1 MKTSKILSVTSLML
15 MSTQLF
21 SAAVENDQIMPPPG
35 PYKSIMSNTPP
46 AFVPQGSQQA
56 QPGPFQHNRM
66 PQAFSRFPGNVN
78 PPLQAT
84 GYAQQPEW
92 LLSKQEENREKIQAM
107 LKENEQRNKENEKRF
122 VEYLKKAE
130 SLAESR
136 SEESKKWIEKNNI
149 KLKQYW
155 QAELDKFSKMQRKQ
169 IEQAKG
175 LPDWIKQKMLAQQ
188 KNQLTMMKNNPPNPN
203 FSAQQQQQ
211 SGFRSPSQINFAP
224 ANMQYRRAP
233 VQQMQPRTYRAP
245 QHNNWR
251 QGAMQRPFIPH
262 SYSAPLP
269 SANQVY
275 KPSFNRQYA
284 PAQVHQPQWQPNT
297 NPYNRYTR

>member
-66 PQAFSRFPGNVN
+66 PQAFSRFPGNVS
-78 PPLQAT
+78 PPVQT
-84 GYAQQPEW
+84 PGYTQQPEW
-92 LLSKQEENREKIQAM
+92 LLSKQEENKEKIEAM

-130 SLAESR
+130 TLAASR
-136 SEESKKWIEKNNI
+136 SEESKKWIEKNNV

-155 QAELDKFSKMQRKQ
+155 QAELQKFSQMQRKQ
-169 IEQAKG
+169 IEQAKD
-175 LPDWIKQKMLAQQ
+175 LPDWIKQKMLEQQ
-188 KNQLTMMKNNPPNPN
+188 KNQLAMMKNNPPNPD
-203 FSAQQQQQ
+203 FRPQQQQ
-211 SGFRSPSQINFAP
+211 SGFRPPSQNNFAP
-224 ANMQYRRAP
+224 GQMQYRRAP
-233 VQQMQPRTYRAP
+233 VQQMQPRAYRAP
-245 QHNNWR
+245 QQNNWG
-251 QGAMQRPFIPH
+251 QGATQRPFMQR
-262 SYSAPLP
+262 SYSAQRPP
-269 SANQVY
+269 ASQTY

-284 PAQVHQPQWQPNT
+284 PAQLRQPQLQPNA
-297 NPYNRYTR
+297 NPYNRYPR